1 MCAVGGGVKLEAC
14 KFLLVT
20 VACKEV
26 KGLCNPGFV
35 FADHIS
41 LNAGE

>member
-20 VACKEV
+20 VCKEV